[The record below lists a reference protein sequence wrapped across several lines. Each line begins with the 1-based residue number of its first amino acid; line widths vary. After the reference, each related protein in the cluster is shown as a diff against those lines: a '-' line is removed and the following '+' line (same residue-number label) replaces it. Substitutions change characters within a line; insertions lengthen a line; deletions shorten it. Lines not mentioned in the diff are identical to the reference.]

1 MFEVMWQ
8 YLGAEECFIEDLK
21 GLAIG
26 SPSDD
31 VFILW
36 VFHHPPGFLDE
47 ARH

>member
-1 MFEVMWQ
+1 MFEVMRQ
-8 YLGAEECFIEDLK
+8 DLGAEQLFIEDFE

-31 VFILW
+31 VLVLW